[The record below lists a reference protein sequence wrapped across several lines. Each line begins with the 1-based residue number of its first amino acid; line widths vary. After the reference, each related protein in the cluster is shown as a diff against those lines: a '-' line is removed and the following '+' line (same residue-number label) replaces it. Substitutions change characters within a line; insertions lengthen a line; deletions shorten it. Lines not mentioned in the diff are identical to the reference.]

1 MVLDCLYTFSLYC
14 KNKLTHFFYSKIFIF
29 LFVFVLKSI
38 AIFSL
43 IEYEPVKYKTYTF
56 PKWAEYTGW
65 CIALSSIL
73 AIPIY
78 AIILLARQTGSLKE
92 VCRMK

>member
-1 MVLDCLYTFSLYC
+1 
-14 KNKLTHFFYSKIFIF
+14 
-29 LFVFVLKSI
+29 
-38 AIFSL
+38 
-43 IEYEPVKYKTYTF
+43 VKYKNYRF

-78 AIILLARQTGSLKE
+78 AIVFLVRQTGSLKE
-92 VCRMK
+92 VKIILNS